1 MDIKRIFKITSAILI
16 TILIVLIALA
26 YFYYLDLKKTLVAKI
41 SDKSTS
47 FIGQK
52 VEIGDLSFNPLSP
65 SSGINLYNITIKNPE
80 GFVSGELLKIKKI
93 YLKMKYSEL
102 SKGRVLF

>member
-1 MDIKRIFKITSAILI
+1 MSSNGKKILKIFSA
-16 TILIVLIALA
+16 VLIILFFSLA
-26 YFYYLDLKKTLVAKI
+26 TFSYVYYLDLKRTLVGKI
-41 SDKSTS
+41 SDKSTL

-65 SSGINLYNITIKNPE
+65 SSGINLYNITIQNPE

-93 YLKMKYSEL
+93 YLKIKYSE
-102 SKGRVLF
+102 